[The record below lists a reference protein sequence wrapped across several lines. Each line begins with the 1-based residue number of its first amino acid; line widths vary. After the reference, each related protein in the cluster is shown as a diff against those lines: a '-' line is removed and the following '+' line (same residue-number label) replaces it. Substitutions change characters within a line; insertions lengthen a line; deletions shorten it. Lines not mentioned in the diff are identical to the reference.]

1 MKSTPS
7 VFQLVVMIVFIFL
20 GILGVVVF
28 AGFGGLNSKKT
39 PSATVWGTIPETQF
53 TELVREINA
62 GDTVIKVDYKQIAA
76 EKFQDTFINALAEG
90 KGPDVVLLS
99 DDLVYSQ
106 QGKLTTIP
114 YTSYD
119 QRTYSDTYLNA
130 AEHLLTPEGII
141 GFPFTVDPVVMYY
154 NRGMLATAG
163 VSEPP
168 KTWAELQ
175 TAVPKIVKLNETKGV
190 VKAAV
195 ALGEARN
202 VNNAKEILVSMLM
215 QAGNQITVYSPET
228 GTTRSVIDAPGI
240 KIKNPGVSVIDFY
253 TAFSNPVNPLYTW
266 NRSMPNSKQAFLAG
280 DLAMYFGYAS
290 EYNSI
295 RLENPNLDFD
305 VAQIPQNST
314 DNTVTYGKVTA
325 LAIVKRSTNQQGAF
339 DVINKLTEQ
348 KSQQFWVD
356 ISKLPPVRKDMLG
369 NVVADKYVATFYRAA
384 IQTKTWSDPDPS
396 FSSTI
401 FKDMIESVTTGLV
414 PASQAITNARQRLE
428 LLLQGIKS

>member
-1 MKSTPS
+1 
-7 VFQLVVMIVFIFL
+7 
-20 GILGVVVF
+20 
-28 AGFGGLNSKKT
+28 
-39 PSATVWGTIPETQF
+39 
-53 TELVREINA
+53 
-62 GDTVIKVDYKQIAA
+62 
-76 EKFQDTFINALAEG
+76 
-90 KGPDVVLLS
+90 
-99 DDLVYSQ
+99 
-106 QGKLTTIP
+106 
-114 YTSYD
+114 
-119 QRTYSDTYLNA
+119 
-130 AEHLLTPEGII
+130 
-141 GFPFTVDPVVMYY
+141 
-154 NRGMLATAG
+154 
-163 VSEPP
+163 
-168 KTWAELQ
+168 
-175 TAVPKIVKLNETKGV
+175 
-190 VKAAV
+190 
-195 ALGEARN
+195 
-202 VNNAKEILVSMLM
+202 
-215 QAGNQITVYSPET
+215 
-228 GTTRSVIDAPGI
+228 
-240 KIKNPGVSVIDFY
+240 
-253 TAFSNPVNPLYTW
+253 
-266 NRSMPNSKQAFLAG
+266 MPNSKQAFLAG

-348 KSQQFWVD
+348 KSQQFWVN